1 MRDIV
6 HLPHDLFLLVLSHLP
21 PSTCVLCRAVSRQWH
36 AAFTDPD
43 TCLRLLR
50 WNFPRCREMRL
61 LGHDTNT
68 TPPSW
73 PTTFADVARRYHH
86 LLLARPRLIEN
97 LPTAGPDDGLSF
109 RGVATWNRFL
119 RRDDK
124 TSNFHHPD
132 PVWSYSRHDALLVY
146 PRPSSRSP
154 PGQLYHIYDPP
165 TAHHVPVPFD
175 VRGKHVRRVRLAHG
189 VLIFEWAEAHPYHQL
204 NDREFVHRHFVTAF
218 RVTGE
223 GEGVTFLS
231 EWKLHFLGLPL
242 NRSDRFFSVHNSSHY
257 AAYLW
262 QPNRSLYNDDPIEQ
276 LAVWDLS
283 SPSPSPIPTPVP
295 APPAGTGLWTAPNPP
310 SPPPSASPPTKEP
323 EEAPQPSEPATAPQ
337 PDKPEAAPPAQEAV
351 KVPPVIHRLSWRQ
364 LAFYRLRQRTNPQLR
379 ELRLDAHNLYLVEE
393 EHYLADG
400 QHSSL
405 AMPVGHVVRCTGVP
419 IIPFPCSSSD
429 SGVGEW
435 EWGPGAEAGGA
446 GGVVY
451 GPVWACECAGP
462 GSGDGNG
469 SGSGGCR
476 RGGEEGRQEDE
487 EERFAPCW
495 RHAAFP
501 ELTVARVVDREAGV
515 VVEGRVGVGEEE
527 GVVEVSVDGR
537 AGAMGGGMGGALMG
551 KGRMEGEERWIFGEG
566 GDGAVT
572 VVRF

>member
-6 HLPHDLFLLVLSHLP
+6 HLPHDLFLIVLSHLP

-43 TCLRLLR
+43 TSLRLLR

-61 LGHDTNT
+61 HDHPDTA
-68 TPPSW
+68 
-73 PTTFADVARRYHH
+73 TTFADVARRYHH
-86 LLLARPRLIEN
+86 LGLARPRLVST

-119 RRDDK
+119 RRGDK
-124 TSNFHHPD
+124 TCNFHHPD

-146 PRPSSRSP
+146 PRPSSP
-154 PGQLYHIYDPP
+154 PGGQLYHIYDPS

-189 VLIFEWAEAHPYHQL
+189 VLVFEWAEAHPYHQL

-218 RVTGE
+218 RVSPG

-242 NRSDRFFSVHNSSHY
+242 NRSDRFFSVHNASHY

-283 SPSPSPIPTPVP
+283 SPSPSPSPIPTPVP
-295 APPAGTGLWTAPNPP
+295 APTPPAGTGLWTAPNPP
-310 SPPPSASPPTKEP
+310 SPPQSASPPE
-323 EEAPQPSEPATAPQ
+323 EEAETTPQPSEPPQPATAP
-337 PDKPEAAPPAQEAV
+337 PTPHPTTTASPPV
-351 KVPPVIHRLSWRQ
+351 PGPPVIHRLSWRH
-364 LAFYRLRQRTNPQLR
+364 LAFYRLRQRTTPQLR

-393 EHYLADG
+393 EHWLADG

-405 AMPVGHVVRCTGVP
+405 AMPGPWGDGEGHVVRCTGVP
-419 IIPFPCSSSD
+419 IIPFPSPGSSSG
-429 SGVGEW
+429 GVGEW
-435 EWGPGAEAGGA
+435 EWGPGAEVGGA
-446 GGVVY
+446 GGVVF
-451 GPVWACECAGP
+451 GPAWVGECGGP
-462 GSGDGNG
+462 GEGDG
-469 SGSGGCR
+469 GC
-476 RGGEEGRQEDE
+476 RGGEELQGEG

-495 RHAAFP
+495 RHGAFP
-501 ELTVARVVDREAGV
+501 ELTVARVVDEEAGV
-515 VVEGRVGVGEEE
+515 VVEGRVAVGEEE
-527 GVVEVSVDGR
+527 GVVEVLVDGR
-537 AGAMGGGMGGALMG
+537 GRAMEGGMWGALMG
-551 KGRMEGEERWIFGEG
+551 KGRMEGEERWILGEGEG
-566 GDGAVT
+566 GGVT

>member
-6 HLPHDLFLLVLSHLP
+6 HLPHDLFLIVLSHLP

-61 LGHDTNT
+61 LGHDTTT
-68 TPPSW
+68 TPW
-73 PTTFADVARRYHH
+73 TTTFAHVARRYHH
-86 LLLARPRLIEN
+86 LRLARPRLIEK

-124 TSNFHHPD
+124 TCNFHHPD

-146 PRPSSRSP
+146 PRPSPLSP
-154 PGQLYHIYDPP
+154 PGQLYHIYDPS
-165 TAHHVPVPFD
+165 TSDHVPVPFD

-189 VLIFEWAEAHPYHQL
+189 VLVFEWAEAHPYHQL

-218 RVTGE
+218 TVSPTE

-283 SPSPSPIPTPVP
+283 SPSPTPTTPTPT
-295 APPAGTGLWTAPNPP
+295 PPTGTGLWTAPHPPP
-310 SPPPSASPPTKEP
+310 SPPQSASPPAKEAESAPQSPP
-323 EEAPQPSEPATAPQ
+323 EAAAAATPAPQPEE
-337 PDKPEAAPPAQEAV
+337 KI
-351 KVPPVIHRLSWRQ
+351 KGPPVIHRLSWRT
-364 LAFYRLRQRTNPQLR
+364 LAFYRLRQRTTPQLR
-379 ELRLDAHNLYLVEE
+379 ELRLDDHNLYLVEE
-393 EHYLADG
+393 DHWLADG

-405 AMPVGHVVRCTGVP
+405 AMPGPGGHVVRCTGVP
-419 IIPFPCSSSD
+419 VVPFSSGSSD

-435 EWGPGAEAGGA
+435 EWGTGAEAGGA

-451 GPVWACECAGP
+451 GPAWVDECGGP
-462 GSGDGNG
+462 
-469 SGSGGCR
+469 GSGGCR
-476 RGGEEGRQEDE
+476 GGGEEHQGQEE
-487 EERFAPCW
+487 QRFAPCW

-501 ELTVARVVDREAGV
+501 ELTFTRVVDAEAGV
-515 VVEGRVGVGEEE
+515 VVEGKVAVGEEE
-527 GVVEVSVDGR
+527 GRVEVWVDGR
-537 AGAMGGGMGGALMG
+537 ERTMEGGTWGALMG
-551 KGRMEGEERWIFGEG
+551 KGRLEGEERWILGEG